1 MNRLEG
7 KTTLITGAAS
17 GMGAS
22 HARFFVAEGASVV
35 VTDVNEDAGRALCR
49 ELGPAARFLRH
60 DVTSA
65 ADWSAVVSDTEAA
78 HGPIDVLVNNAAI
91 APIQAFDD
99 ITEADFRRV
108 VDVNQLSVFLGMKAV
123 VPSMQRAGGGSI
135 VNISSIAGL
144 VGAPMGLHYA
154 ATKFA
159 VRGMTKSAAIALA
172 ERHIRVNSVHPGM
185 IRTPLFE
192 ASGLEDALLPVV
204 PMHRVGLPEEV
215 SSLLVYLASD
225 ESRYCTGAEF
235 VVDGG
240 LTA

>member
-1 MNRLEG
+1 MERLKG

-35 VTDVNEDAGRALCR
+35 VTDVNEDAGHALCR

-60 DVTSA
+60 DVA
-65 ADWSAVVSDTEAA
+65 RAEDWSAAVAKAEAA
-78 HGPIDVLVNNAAI
+78 FGPVDVLVNNAAI

-108 VDVNQLSVFLGMKAV
+108 VDVNQVSIFLGMKAV

-154 ATKFA
+154 ASKFA
-159 VRGMTKSAAIALA
+159 VRGMSKSAAIALA
-172 ERHIRVNSVHPGM
+172 ERRIRVNSVHPGM

-192 ASGLEDALLPVV
+192 ASGLEDTLLPMV
-204 PMHRVGLPEEV
+204 PMRRVGLPEEV
-215 SSLLVYLASD
+215 SLLVIFLASD